1 MIGWQINRGV
11 DKAAD
16 YIKAAQMREHF
27 YRPNIVANTLR
38 LRSVK
43 QALAQAGLIDF
54 NLEQLIDEVLKNR

>member
-1 MIGWQINRGV
+1 
-11 DKAAD
+11 
-16 YIKAAQMREHF
+16 MREHF

-54 NLEQLIDEVLKNR
+54 NLEQFIDEVLKNR